1 MAKKSSINKN
11 LRRIEMAKKQGPR
24 RAELRKAAV
33 NMNLSEEERWDAR
46 VQLQKMKRDGSPCRV
61 MSRCRITGRPRGVYR
76 KFGLSRIAFRELAS
90 SGQLPGVTKA
100 SW

>member
-1 MAKKSSINKN
+1 MAKKSAINKN
-11 LRRIEMAKKQGPR
+11 LRRIEMSKKQGPA
-24 RAELRKAAV
+24 RAELRRKAV
-33 NMNLSEEERWDAR
+33 DMKLSEEERWEAR
-46 VQLQKMKRDGSPCRV
+46 MKLQKMKRDGSPSRV
-61 MSRCRITGRPRGVYR
+61 VSRCRITGRPRGVYK